1 MDITNN
7 CYKNH
12 IFYPFNKFIED
23 LETLTTQIAKMIA
36 ESPTLLQRI
45 QQDLNPPVLPFNFG
59 DINDL
64 VPALNNSN
72 QLYLME
78 NSIMDNEDQQDF
90 DQDSHL
96 DFDEIMQSVID
107 GTDSNPITYKVN
119 NNVINST
126 VSTSSISPKVQR
138 SEAIHPKPAATVKRH
153 AFPPKALDKL
163 SSVPQ
168 ISFLSKPM
176 SDEEQRLVKEMQ
188 VRR

>member
-1 MDITNN
+1 M
-7 CYKNH
+7 
-12 IFYPFNKFIED
+12 
-23 LETLTTQIAKMIA
+23 ETLTTQIAKMIA
-36 ESPTLLQRI
+36 ESPTLLQRF

-78 NSIMDNEDQQDF
+78 NSIMDNEDRQDF